1 MHRRFLLIG
10 DTALVS
16 AMHQDDKGA
25 NSGSAYV
32 FTRTDN
38 LWSHQAKLTAD
49 DGEPGDLFGWS
60 IAFSNGNALIGAT
73 RNGHKDR
80 KDNESG
86 SAYIFEID
94 RN

>member
-16 AMHQDDKGA
+16 AMHQDDKP